1 MCMCLALASDAA
13 RPRSS
18 PNELTPGRAAT
29 RTMFVACSY
38 ELQNELSNEKRFKK
52 AVVAGVNEVRNGLGD
67 GLFTVRPPT
76 PTPSRVP
83 PRAIDGDE
91 RAR

>member
-1 MCMCLALASDAA
+1 MSLALASDAA
-13 RPRSS
+13 RSRSS
-18 PNELTPGRAAT
+18 SNELTLRCVAA
-29 RTMFVACSY
+29 RTTFVACSY

-67 GLFTVRPPT
+67 GLFTVRPRS
-76 PTPSRVP
+76 SRAP